1 MISFLKNF
9 FQRYFYDDEHYAA
22 LFFLIIS
29 LVIFYFLGDVLAPIL
44 VSILIAY
51 ILNGLMIFLE
61 QKGNSRMLSLTVT
74 LFIFSLFYLSIFLLL
89 PFLSR
94 QILLLVSDVPQIF
107 ESVNKFLSSQL
118 NNYYNS
124 F

>member
-94 QILLLVSDVPQIF
+94 QILLLVSDLPQIF
-107 ESVNKFLSSQL
+107 ESVNSCLLYTSPSPRD
-118 NNYYNS
+118 
-124 F
+124 